1 MPLKILGWI
10 TIAAICRAA
19 QPIQLTPQPQ
29 KFRTFYAPG
38 DPQVPAALKEPAP
51 PPPVGEMAAAAIAS
65 DGAVWYGTS
74 QGAVRVDLKAGA
86 HVARRGARRFEGR
99 RRRASS
105 VFRGEALPAG

>member
-51 PPPVGEMAAAAIAS
+51 PPPVGEMTAAAIAS
-65 DGAVWYGTS
+65 DGTVWYGTP

-86 HVARRGARRFEGR
+86 GGHHQYFAGKRYLQDDNVLQQIGRAHV
-99 RRRASS
+99 
-105 VFRGEALPAG
+105 